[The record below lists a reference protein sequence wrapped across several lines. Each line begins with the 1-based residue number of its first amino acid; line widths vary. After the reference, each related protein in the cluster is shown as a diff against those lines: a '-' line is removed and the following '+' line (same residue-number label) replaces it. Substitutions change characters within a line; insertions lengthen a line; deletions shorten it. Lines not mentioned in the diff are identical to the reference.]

1 VVRIRHGGKETV
13 KNQASANFIVRLTA
27 LREFI
32 MLIILI
38 GIIAILSI
46 LSPAFADVKNFINIF
61 KQAAINGILATGMMC
76 VILTG
81 GFDLSVGSI
90 VGFTGV
96 IAALFAQGEYP
107 LVVPIVLS
115 ITSGLLI
122 GLVNGAC
129 ISYLAIPAFVVT
141 LGTQSI
147 VRGLAFLA
155 SGGVPIFG
163 VSKAYEGIAGGLVF
177 NFLPFLVIYYVLIVA
192 IFGFMLSKTVYGRRI
207 YTVGGNDTA
216 AEVSGINVNFIKMSV
231 YGLCGLLAGVAG
243 CLLTSRTISGSP
255 VTGSGYEL
263 DAIAAVVIGGISL
276 EGGSGK
282 WYGSVIGALMLAVI
296 SNGLDILRVP
306 SYYQLLFKGF
316 IIVLAVF
323 LDVRSK
329 SKQK

>member
-1 VVRIRHGGKETV
+1 MIQDQMRR
-13 KNQASANFIVRLTA
+13 FTA

-38 GIIAILSI
+38 VIVAVLCI
-46 LSPAFADVKNFINIF
+46 LSPAFADFRNFINIF
-61 KQAAINGILATGMMC
+61 KQAAINGILATGMVC

-96 IAALFAQGEYP
+96 IAALLAQGDM
-107 LVVPIVLS
+107 PIFIPVILSVLS
-115 ITSGLLI
+115 GFVI
-122 GLVNGAC
+122 GLINGVC

-163 VSKAYEGIAGGLVF
+163 VNKAYEKIAGSLLFNVVPYLVVYYIIIVLVF
-177 NFLPFLVIYYVLIVA
+177 
-192 IFGFMLSKTVYGRRI
+192 GFILTRMVYGRHI
-207 YTVGGNDTA
+207 YMTGGNETA
-216 AEVSGINVNFIKMSV
+216 ARVSGINTNFIKMSV
-231 YGLCGLLAGVAG
+231 YGICGFLAGIAG
-243 CLLTSRTISGSP
+243 CLLTSRTVSGSP
-255 VTGSGYEL
+255 VTGQGYEL

-282 WYGSVIGALMLAVI
+282 WYGSMIGALMLAVI
-296 SNGLDILRVP
+296 SNGLDIMRVP

-316 IIVLAVF
+316 IIVAAVF

-329 SKQK
+329 AKRQ

>member
-1 VVRIRHGGKETV
+1 ME
-13 KNQASANFIVRLTA
+13 KNTGIQRRGFSS

-38 GIIAILSI
+38 FIILILCF

-76 VILTG
+76 VIITG

-96 IAALFAQGEYP
+96 IAALLAQGTYP
-107 LVVPIVLS
+107 IIVPICAAVLCGLS
-115 ITSGLLI
+115 IGVLNGLCVSAL
-122 GLVNGAC
+122 G
-129 ISYLAIPAFVVT
+129 IPAFVVT
-141 LGTQSI
+141 LGTQSV
-147 VRGLAFLA
+147 VRGLAYLA
-155 SGGVPIFG
+155 SGGMPIFG
-163 VSKAYEGIAGGLVF
+163 VSKAYEQIAGGLVF
-177 NFLPFLVIYYVLIVA
+177 GFLPFLVIYYILIVLF
-192 IFGFMLSKTVYGRRI
+192 FGFILSKTVFGRRV
-207 YTVGGNDTA
+207 YMVGGNETA
-216 AEVSGINVNFIKMSV
+216 AKVSGINVNFIKTAA
-231 YGLCGLLAGVAG
+231 YGICGMLAGAAG

-276 EGGSGK
+276 EGGVGK
-282 WYGSVIGALMLAVI
+282 WYGSMIGALMLAVI

-316 IIVLAVF
+316 IIVFAVF

-329 SKQK
+329 SKQ

>member
-1 VVRIRHGGKETV
+1 MINNQRFNPV
-13 KNQASANFIVRLTA
+13 KHLTA
-27 LREFI
+27 VREFI
-32 MLIILI
+32 MLIILAL
-38 GIIAILSI
+38 IIVVLSI

-96 IAALFAQGEYP
+96 IAALFAQGQYP
-107 LVVPIVLS
+107 IAVPIFFSVFC
-115 ITSGLLI
+115 GLAI
-122 GLVNGAC
+122 GLVNGLC
-129 ISYLAIPAFVVT
+129 VSWLAIPAFVVT

-147 VRGLAFLA
+147 VRGLAYLA
-155 SGGVPIFG
+155 SGGMPIFG
-163 VSKAYEGIAGGLVF
+163 VTKAYEQIAGGLLF
-177 NFLPFLVIYYVLIVA
+177 GFIPFLVIYYVLIVLC
-192 IFGFMLSKTVYGRRI
+192 FGFILTKTVYGRRI
-207 YTVGGNDTA
+207 YMTGGNATA

-231 YGLCGLLAGVAG
+231 YGICGLLSGVAG

-255 VTGSGYEL
+255 VTGQGYEL

-282 WYGSVIGALMLAVI
+282 WYGSMIGALMLAVI
-296 SNGLDILRVP
+296 SNGLDIMRVP

-316 IIVLAVF
+316 IIVIAVF
-323 LDVRSK
+323 LDVHSK
-329 SKQK
+329 LKRK